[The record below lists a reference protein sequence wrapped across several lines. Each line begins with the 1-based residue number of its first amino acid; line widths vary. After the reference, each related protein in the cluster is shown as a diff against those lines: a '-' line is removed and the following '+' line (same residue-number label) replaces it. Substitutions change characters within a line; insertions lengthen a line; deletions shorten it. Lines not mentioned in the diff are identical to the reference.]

1 MGQINIHGLGI
12 VEIAGDTPTPEESAA
27 IVKAFESKS
36 TVVSEDQEIDAED
49 MSGATGFEEDP
60 LALKRATNDLTP
72 FQQFGDFVSGV
83 TSKENLEKAFLRSAE
98 SERIIAEKAGR
109 IALSAVV
116 GITQS
121 PLELVEIVGNV
132 VAPERVAKIKESD
145 LGQAYGNIIEAID
158 PLAIQEEQVDEA
170 VSTDPIGFKL
180 EAAEAKRKQEEL
192 EGEKIAANIL
202 QFVGGTAGATKL
214 GKEFFELLV
223 NKVGKNKSQKIARE
237 LEKQLDKLSGKTT
250 ASDKIIKGGTLA
262 AATVGSIAIGVELT
276 DSDEMRIANQI
287 ADNPEIFNDS
297 WFESIGPEIIEIAE
311 RYAVSPSDTEAEAQ
325 LKDFA
330 VETAI
335 ALPLIALAPLII
347 FSAKYGA
354 KGASLASKP
363 VIKAASQIVKSE
375 PVTKTA
381 KVIGENLQKV
391 TDPIKTGG
399 KIVIQSTGIDT
410 PIKAVTE
417 QVAKINTGAG
427 RFLRSDAALPKGI
440 ARPATERKTSVSA
453 AEFETKVLLKD
464 LKELQKREGVS
475 DDAFEAWF
483 NSGKGDVT
491 ENFRTEFAKIK
502 TLLDGNERKINEGLG
517 LTDEAQIGI
526 RSDGQ
531 DFYVTRTFKANTD
544 PKYLAEVI
552 DAIKGKGQRIV
563 SYLPGRGQVPTKLIQ
578 AVENAKKEFRKS
590 GFTDEAEIEKQ
601 LLMMVQNVGRK
612 DDTNIVA
619 NLFSGSSLDS
629 ALAGNSA
636 KVLRQRKDLSKP
648 IIELLGK
655 ETNPYINLQ
664 TTLVNQNK
672 VLSELKYFK
681 DVERFVLQNL
691 DKKIKLPGLFPMLPS
706 RKVIAEG
713 PEGVAFRSSPDN
725 LAKLEKLTAESLG
738 KFGGN
743 NPKIL
748 EDIFSSDVFA
758 SMIRDGLDAFNPLK
772 NGYVMQQFSKF
783 SSLIQAKETLFD
795 FPAYV
800 LNTQGMVSSLVGNGQ
815 FFNPKN
821 YKRAVTEMETLF
833 QQMKLDSPEA
843 IEKLAML
850 KRLGV
855 IDQDVTG
862 AMIEA
867 NAKAF
872 KSVLGSA
879 DDSAYANIMQKFGR
893 AYGQPDLYGKL
904 VAFEAESAA
913 LRKAFPMDKLK
924 YRTRKDYDK
933 FINEEASQIVRDT
946 MPTYGVASPAAREFA
961 RIPVIGNYVLF
972 PSELFRTTKNMF
984 KYGAKDVIQ
993 GTANGNARQ
1002 VATGF
1007 RRLAGLSTV
1016 MVGYDTAIN
1025 LNNRLQGVNDIVEK
1039 AYGMSGADWQKG
1051 SRTLFVEPPVKDE
1064 TAIEKLTLDSVREQ
1078 FPKEEWNSIKS
1089 EQGYAGTYSQFIKE
1103 TLEKQRNNFQP
1114 YIKARTLNSST
1125 FGMYDAIQS
1134 PFRLSMAKLVG
1145 SGTISD
1151 EEIENAWAS
1160 AAGVLTGAYTSP
1172 KALAEAA
1179 ISVITGRDRK
1189 TGKSIYDEAV
1199 GATTYDRLMNT
1210 LDKDSVFVKTIL
1222 GGTGK
1227 VIRDYI
1233 TIENAEEVLGAGN
1246 ALRSSGFPV
1255 TMEDLRTKVLTGSG
1269 SSTDNLNKRFGFD
1282 LFQKLKPIAA
1292 TKINFQNKLKR
1303 LDYKLQTPEDANAI
1317 VQEYKDLQR
1326 RKREG
1331 MRDFKKRVDVYK
1343 KVPYTRIY
1351 RDKDG
1356 KVQQSEKLLGVD
1368 GVLSAATDKFWF
1380 KPDETLLITAVQEA
1394 ANGVNSEDPSSGT
1407 TQIDEG
1413 APTSQAALY
1422 ESSNIMFFPDGPF
1435 SKGKNN
1441 KLVDVGDPTSF
1452 VLNASKKGFS
1462 KKLVN
1467 NLIDKLVNAYKEELN
1482 VPLFQDMKTTE
1493 EGEQE

>member
-1 MGQINIHGLGI
+1 MLSIDEWVKDFNKSYDA
-12 VEIAGDTPTPEESAA
+12 ETKEEVS
-27 IVKAFESKS
+27 EP
-36 TVVSEDQEIDAED
+36 TVVDEDQEIDAED

-98 SERIIAEKAGR
+98 SERIIGEKAGR

-237 LEKQLDKLSGKTT
+237 LEKQLAKLSGKTT

-335 ALPLIALAPLII
+335 TLPLIALAPLII

-563 SYLPGRGQVPTKLIQ
+563 SYLPGRGQVPTKLMQ

-612 DDTNIVA
+612 DDGNILA
-619 NLFSGSSLDS
+619 NIFSGTKLDS
-629 ALAGNSA
+629 AFAGQSA
-636 KVLRQRKDLSKP
+636 KVLRQRKDLSEP
-648 IIELLGK
+648 ILEILGRQ
-655 ETNPYINLQ
+655 TNPYTNLQ
-664 TTLVNQNK
+664 TTLVNQNR

-713 PEGVAFRSSPDN
+713 PGGVAFRSSPDN
-725 LAKLEKLTAESLG
+725 LAKLEKLTAESIG

-821 YKRAVTEMETLF
+821 YKRAVTEVGTLF

-946 MPTYGVASPAAREFA
+946 MPTDGVAAPAAREFA

-1016 MVGYDTAIN
+1016 MIGYDTAIN

-1078 FPKEEWNSIKS
+1078 FPREEWDSIKS
-1089 EQGYAGTYSQFIKE
+1089 EKGYPGTYSQFIKE

-1114 YIKARTLNSST
+1114 YIKARTLISST

-1160 AAGVLTGAYTSP
+1160 AAGILTGAYTSP

-1199 GATTYDRLMNT
+1199 GATTYDKLQNVLDNVVMKQLM
-1210 LDKDSVFVKTIL
+1210 

-1227 VIRDYI
+1227 VIKDYI

-1255 TMEDLRTKVLTGSG
+1255 TMEDLRMKVLTGSG

-1282 LFQKLKPIAA
+1282 LAQKLKPIAA
-1292 TKINFQNKLKR
+1292 TKINFQNKLR
-1303 LDYKLQTPEDANAI
+1303 GLDYRLQTPEDVDAL
-1317 VQEYKDLQR
+1317 VEEYKNLQV

-1331 MRDFKKRVDVYK
+1331 MRDFAKRVDIYK
-1343 KVPYTRIY
+1343 QVPYTRIY

-1356 KVQQSEKLLGVD
+1356 KIKEQQEVLGTE
-1368 GVLSAATDKFWF
+1368 GVLASATDNFF
-1380 KPDETLLITAVQEA
+1380 YTPDETLLLTAAQGLVRE
-1394 ANGVNSEDPSSGT
+1394 VNTED
-1407 TQIDEG
+1407 I
-1413 APTSQAALY
+1413 
-1422 ESSNIMFFPDGPF
+1422 SNIVFTPDNPLKIPDVQTF
-1435 SKGKNN
+1435 YLEATKKGFREDLVNDLVN
-1441 KLVDVGDPTSF
+1441 KLV
-1452 VLNASKKGFS
+1452 
-1462 KKLVN
+1462 
-1467 NLIDKLVNAYKEELN
+1467 N
-1482 VPLFQDMKTTE
+1482 VYQTEFETPLFEDVATE

>member
-1 MGQINIHGLGI
+1 MAKQMLSIDEWVKDFNKSYNA
-12 VEIAGDTPTPEESAA
+12 EAKEEVS
-27 IVKAFESKS
+27 EP
-36 TVVSEDQEIDAED
+36 TVVDEDQEIDAED

-98 SERIIAEKAGR
+98 SERIIGEKAGR

-237 LEKQLDKLSGKTT
+237 LEKQLAKLSGKTT

-335 ALPLIALAPLII
+335 TLPLIALAPLII

-399 KIVIQSTGIDT
+399 KVVIQSTGIDT

-483 NSGKGDVT
+483 NSGKGDYLLLSQKQNVGKVT

-563 SYLPGRGQVPTKLIQ
+563 SYLPGRGQVPTKLMQ

-612 DDTNIVA
+612 DDGNILA
-619 NLFSGSSLDS
+619 NIFSGTKLDS
-629 ALAGNSA
+629 AFAGQSA

-648 IIELLGK
+648 ILEILGRQ
-655 ETNPYINLQ
+655 TNPYTNLQ
-664 TTLVNQNK
+664 TTLVNQNR

-713 PEGVAFRSSPDN
+713 PGGVAFRSSPDN
-725 LAKLEKLTAESLG
+725 LAKLEKLTAESIG

-743 NPKIL
+743 SPKIL

-758 SMIRDGLDAFNPLK
+758 SMIRDGLDAFNPLQRSK
-772 NGYVMQQFSKF
+772 LMQFFSKA
-783 SSLIQAKETLFD
+783 SSLVQAKETLFD

-800 LNTQGMVSSLVGNGQ
+800 LNTQGMLSSLIGNGQ

-821 YKRAVTEMETLF
+821 YKRAVTEVGTLF

-946 MPTYGVASPAAREFA
+946 MPTYGVAAPAAREFA

-1016 MVGYDTAIN
+1016 MIGYDTAIN

-1078 FPKEEWNSIKS
+1078 FPREEWDSIKS
-1089 EQGYAGTYSQFIKE
+1089 EKGYPGTYSQFIKE

-1160 AAGVLTGAYTSP
+1160 AAGILTGAYTSP

-1199 GATTYDRLMNT
+1199 GATTYDKLQNVLDNVVMKQLM
-1210 LDKDSVFVKTIL
+1210 

-1227 VIRDYI
+1227 VIKDYI

-1255 TMEDLRTKVLTGSG
+1255 TMEDLRMKVLTGSG

-1282 LFQKLKPIAA
+1282 LAQKLKPIAA
-1292 TKINFQNKLKR
+1292 TKINFQNKLR
-1303 LDYKLQTPEDANAI
+1303 GLDYRLQTPEDVDAL
-1317 VQEYKDLQR
+1317 VEEYKNLQV

-1331 MRDFKKRVDVYK
+1331 MRDFAKRVDIYK
-1343 KVPYTRIY
+1343 QVPYTRIY

-1356 KVQQSEKLLGVD
+1356 KIKEEQKVLGTE
-1368 GVLSAATDKFWF
+1368 GVLASATDNFF
-1380 KPDETLLITAVQEA
+1380 YTPDETLLLTAAQGLVRE
-1394 ANGVNSEDPSSGT
+1394 VNTED
-1407 TQIDEG
+1407 I
-1413 APTSQAALY
+1413 
-1422 ESSNIMFFPDGPF
+1422 SNIVFTPDNPLKIPDVQTF
-1435 SKGKNN
+1435 YLEATKKGFREDLVNDLVN
-1441 KLVDVGDPTSF
+1441 KLV
-1452 VLNASKKGFS
+1452 
-1462 KKLVN
+1462 
-1467 NLIDKLVNAYKEELN
+1467 N
-1482 VPLFQDMKTTE
+1482 VYQTEFETPLFEDVATE

>member
-1 MGQINIHGLGI
+1 MLSIDEWVKDFNKSYNA
-12 VEIAGDTPTPEESAA
+12 ETKEEVS
-27 IVKAFESKS
+27 EP
-36 TVVSEDQEIDAED
+36 TVVDEDQEIDAED

-98 SERIIAEKAGR
+98 SERIIGEKAGR

-237 LEKQLDKLSGKTT
+237 LEKQLAKLSGKTT

-335 ALPLIALAPLII
+335 TLPLIALAPLII

-399 KIVIQSTGIDT
+399 KVVIQSTGIDT

-483 NSGKGDVT
+483 NSGKGDYLLLSQKQNVGKVT

-563 SYLPGRGQVPTKLIQ
+563 SYLPGRGQVPTKLMQ

-612 DDTNIVA
+612 DDGNILA
-619 NLFSGSSLDS
+619 NIFSGTKLDS
-629 ALAGNSA
+629 AFAGQSA
-636 KVLRQRKDLSKP
+636 KVLRQRKDLSEP
-648 IIELLGK
+648 ILEILGRQ
-655 ETNPYINLQ
+655 TNPYTNLQ
-664 TTLVNQNK
+664 TTLVNQNR

-713 PEGVAFRSSPDN
+713 PGGVAFRSSPDN
-725 LAKLEKLTAESLG
+725 LAKLEKLTAESIG

-743 NPKIL
+743 SPKIL

-758 SMIRDGLDAFNPLK
+758 SMIRDGLDAFNPLQRSK
-772 NGYVMQQFSKF
+772 LMQFFSKA
-783 SSLIQAKETLFD
+783 SSLVQAKETLFD

-800 LNTQGMVSSLVGNGQ
+800 LNTQGMLSSLIGNGQ

-821 YKRAVTEMETLF
+821 YKRAVTEVGTLF

-946 MPTYGVASPAAREFA
+946 MPTYGVAAPAAREFA

-1016 MVGYDTAIN
+1016 MIGYDTAIN

-1078 FPKEEWNSIKS
+1078 FPREEWDSIKS
-1089 EQGYAGTYSQFIKE
+1089 EKGYPGTYSQFIKE

-1160 AAGVLTGAYTSP
+1160 AAGILTGAYTSP

-1199 GATTYDRLMNT
+1199 GATTYDKLQNVLDNVVMKQLM
-1210 LDKDSVFVKTIL
+1210 

-1227 VIRDYI
+1227 VIKDYI

-1255 TMEDLRTKVLTGSG
+1255 TMEDLRMKVLTGSG

-1282 LFQKLKPIAA
+1282 LAQKLKPIAA
-1292 TKINFQNKLKR
+1292 TKINFQNKLRGLNYTLK
-1303 LDYKLQTPEDANAI
+1303 TPEDVDAL
-1317 VQEYKDLQR
+1317 VEEYKNLQV

-1331 MRDFKKRVDVYK
+1331 MRDFAKRVDIYK
-1343 KVPYTRIY
+1343 QVPYTRIY

-1356 KVQQSEKLLGVD
+1356 KIKEEQEVLGTE
-1368 GVLSAATDKFWF
+1368 GVLASATDNFF
-1380 KPDETLLITAVQEA
+1380 YTPDETLLLTAAQGLVRE
-1394 ANGVNSEDPSSGT
+1394 VNTED
-1407 TQIDEG
+1407 I
-1413 APTSQAALY
+1413 
-1422 ESSNIMFFPDGPF
+1422 SNIVFTPDNPLKIPDVQTF
-1435 SKGKNN
+1435 YLEATKKGFREDLVNDLVN
-1441 KLVDVGDPTSF
+1441 KLV
-1452 VLNASKKGFS
+1452 
-1462 KKLVN
+1462 
-1467 NLIDKLVNAYKEELN
+1467 N
-1482 VPLFQDMKTTE
+1482 VYQTEFETPLFEDVATE

>member
-1 MGQINIHGLGI
+1 MLSIDEWVKDFNKSYNA
-12 VEIAGDTPTPEESAA
+12 EAKEEVS
-27 IVKAFESKS
+27 EP
-36 TVVSEDQEIDAED
+36 TVVDEDQEIDAED

-98 SERIIAEKAGR
+98 SERIIGEKAGR

-237 LEKQLDKLSGKTT
+237 LEKQLAKLSGKTT

-335 ALPLIALAPLII
+335 TLPLIALAPLII

-399 KIVIQSTGIDT
+399 KVVIQSTGIDT

-483 NSGKGDVT
+483 NSGKGDYLLLSQKQNVGKVT

-563 SYLPGRGQVPTKLIQ
+563 SYLPGRGQVPTKLMQ

-612 DDTNIVA
+612 DDGNILA
-619 NLFSGSSLDS
+619 NIFSGTKLDS
-629 ALAGNSA
+629 AFAGQSA

-648 IIELLGK
+648 ILEILGRQ
-655 ETNPYINLQ
+655 TNPYTNLQ
-664 TTLVNQNK
+664 TTLVNQNR

-713 PEGVAFRSSPDN
+713 PGGVAFRSSPDN
-725 LAKLEKLTAESLG
+725 LAKLEKLTAESIG

-743 NPKIL
+743 SPKIL

-758 SMIRDGLDAFNPLK
+758 SMIRDGLDAFNPLQRSK
-772 NGYVMQQFSKF
+772 LMQFFSKA
-783 SSLIQAKETLFD
+783 SSLVQAKETLFD

-800 LNTQGMVSSLVGNGQ
+800 LNTQGMLSSLIGNGQ

-821 YKRAVTEMETLF
+821 YKRAVTEVGTLF

-946 MPTYGVASPAAREFA
+946 MPTYGVAAPAAREFA

-1016 MVGYDTAIN
+1016 MIGYDTAIN

-1078 FPKEEWNSIKS
+1078 FPREEWDSIKS
-1089 EQGYAGTYSQFIKE
+1089 EKGYPGTYSQFIKE

-1160 AAGVLTGAYTSP
+1160 AAGILTGAYTSP

-1199 GATTYDRLMNT
+1199 GATTYDKLQNVLDNVVMKQLM
-1210 LDKDSVFVKTIL
+1210 

-1227 VIRDYI
+1227 VIKDYI

-1255 TMEDLRTKVLTGSG
+1255 TMEDLRMKVLTGSG

-1282 LFQKLKPIAA
+1282 LAQKLKPIAA
-1292 TKINFQNKLKR
+1292 TKINFQNKLR
-1303 LDYKLQTPEDANAI
+1303 GLDYRLQTPEDVDAL
-1317 VQEYKDLQR
+1317 VEEYKNLQV

-1331 MRDFKKRVDVYK
+1331 MRDFAKRVDIYK
-1343 KVPYTRIY
+1343 QVPYTRIY

-1356 KVQQSEKLLGVD
+1356 KIKEEQKVLGTE
-1368 GVLSAATDKFWF
+1368 GVLASATDNFF
-1380 KPDETLLITAVQEA
+1380 YTPDETLLLTAAQGLVRE
-1394 ANGVNSEDPSSGT
+1394 VNTED
-1407 TQIDEG
+1407 I
-1413 APTSQAALY
+1413 
-1422 ESSNIMFFPDGPF
+1422 SNIVFTPDNPLKIPDVQTF
-1435 SKGKNN
+1435 YLEATKKGFREDLVNDLVN
-1441 KLVDVGDPTSF
+1441 KLV
-1452 VLNASKKGFS
+1452 
-1462 KKLVN
+1462 
-1467 NLIDKLVNAYKEELN
+1467 N
-1482 VPLFQDMKTTE
+1482 VYQTEFETPLFEDVATE

>member
-1 MGQINIHGLGI
+1 MAEETLSDDEWAEQFNKDYEA
-12 VEIAGDTPTPEESAA
+12 EIKRRVSEP
-27 IVKAFESKS
+27 
-36 TVVSEDQEIDAED
+36 TVVTKNPEVKDPEAAEETLSDDDKWAEQFNKDYEAGIKRKVSEPAAMPESDDI
-49 MSGATGFEEDP
+49 SGATGFEVNP
-60 LALKRATNDLTP
+60 LNLKRAINQRTP
-72 FQQFGDFVSGV
+72 LQQLGDFIEGSFSLKNMARGNLNVS
-83 TSKENLEKAFLRSAE
+83 EWEKRGGT
-98 SERIIAEKAGR
+98 KAAR
-109 IALSAVV
+109 MALSAGV
-116 GITQS
+116 GITQTL
-121 PLELVEIVGNV
+121 PELVEIIGNV
-132 VAPERVAKIKESD
+132 VSPERVAKIKESET
-145 LGQAYGNIIEAID
+145 GQAYANIIEALD
-158 PLAIQEEQVDEA
+158 PLAIEEEQVDEA

-192 EGEKIAANIL
+192 EGEKIVSGLL
-202 QFVGGTAGATKL
+202 QFVGVTSGAIKF

-223 NKVGKNKSQKIARE
+223 NKVGKNRSQKIAME
-237 LEKQLDKLSGKTT
+237 LERQLAKLSGKTAT
-250 ASDKIIKGGTLA
+250 SDKLIKGGALA
-262 AATVGSIAIGVELT
+262 TATMASVATGVELT

-311 RYAVSPSDTEAEAQ
+311 RYAVRPSDTEAEAQ

-330 VETAI
+330 VELGLT
-335 ALPLIALAPLII
+335 LPLVALAPLII

-363 VIKAASQIVKSE
+363 VIKAASQIIKSE
-375 PVTKTA
+375 PVTKRA

-399 KIVIQSTGIDT
+399 KIVIESTGIDT

-440 ARPATERKTSVSA
+440 ARPATERKTSVAA
-453 AEFETKVLLKD
+453 AEFEIKVLLKD

-483 NSGKGDVT
+483 NSGTGDYLLLSQKQNVGKVT
-491 ENFRTEFAKIK
+491 ENFKTEFAKIK
-502 TLLDGNERKINEGLG
+502 TLLDANERKINEGLG
-517 LTDEAQIGI
+517 LTDEAKIGI

-531 DFYVTRTFKANTD
+531 DFYVSRTFKANTD
-544 PKYLAEVI
+544 PNYLAEVI
-552 DAIKGKGQRIV
+552 NAIKGKGKKIV
-563 SYLPGRGQVPTKLIQ
+563 PYLPGRGQVPTRLMQ

-601 LLMMVQNVGRK
+601 LLIMVQNVGK
-612 DDTNIVA
+612 PDDGNIVA

-629 ALAGNSA
+629 ALAGNST

-648 IIELLGK
+648 IIEILGK
-655 ETNPYINLQ
+655 ETNPYKNLL

-713 PEGVAFRSSPDN
+713 PGGLAFRSSPDN
-725 LAKLEKLTAESLG
+725 LVKLEKLTAESIA

-743 NPKIL
+743 SAKIL
-748 EDIFSSDVFA
+748 EDVFSSNVFA
-758 SMIRDGLDAFNPLK
+758 SMIRDGLDSFNPLK
-772 NGYVMQQFSKF
+772 RNGLMQLFSKA
-783 SSLIQAKETLFD
+783 SSFIQAKETLFD
-795 FPAYV
+795 LPAYV
-800 LNTQGMVSSLVGNGQ
+800 LNTQGMVSSIIGNGH
-815 FFNPKN
+815 FLNPKN

-833 QQMKLDSPEA
+833 QQVKLNSPKA
-843 IEKLAML
+843 IAKLAML

-855 IDQDVTG
+855 MDQDITG

-867 NAKAF
+867 NARAF
-872 KSVLGSA
+872 KTIFGRAKEA
-879 DDSAYANIMQKFGR
+879 DEGAYAKIMQKFGR

-933 FINEEASQIVRDT
+933 FINGEAAQIVRDT
-946 MPTYGVASPAAREFA
+946 MPTYGVAAPAAREFA
-961 RIPVIGNYVLF
+961 RLPFIGNYVLF

-1016 MVGYDTAIN
+1016 MVGYDQAIN
-1025 LNNRLQGVNDIVEK
+1025 LNNRLLGVDDIVEK
-1039 AYGMSGADWQKG
+1039 SYGMSGADWQKG
-1051 SRTLFVEPPVKDE
+1051 SRTMFLEKPTLDE

-1078 FPKEEWNSIKS
+1078 FPREDWDRIKS
-1089 EQGYAGTYSQFIKE
+1089 EQGYDGTYNQFIKG
-1103 TLEKQRNNFQP
+1103 TLKQQRDGFKP
-1114 YIKARTLNSST
+1114 YIKARTMNSNT

-1172 KALAEAA
+1172 KALTEAA
-1179 ISVITGRDRK
+1179 ISFITGRDRR

-1233 TIENAEEVLGAGN
+1233 TVENAEELLGAGN
-1246 ALRSSGFPV
+1246 ALRSAGFPV
-1255 TMEDLRTKVLTGSG
+1255 TKEDIRMKVLTGSA
-1269 SSTDNLNKRFGFD
+1269 SSTDNLSKRYGFD

-1303 LDYKLQTPEDANAI
+1303 LDYKLQTPEDVNAI

-1356 KVQQSEKLLGVD
+1356 KVQQSEKLLGVE
-1368 GVLSAATDKFWF
+1368 GILSAATDKFWF
-1380 KPDETLLITAVQEA
+1380 KPR
-1394 ANGVNSEDPSSGT
+1394 
-1407 TQIDEG
+1407 
-1413 APTSQAALY
+1413 
-1422 ESSNIMFFPDGPF
+1422 
-1435 SKGKNN
+1435 
-1441 KLVDVGDPTSF
+1441 
-1452 VLNASKKGFS
+1452 
-1462 KKLVN
+1462 
-1467 NLIDKLVNAYKEELN
+1467 
-1482 VPLFQDMKTTE
+1482 
-1493 EGEQE
+1493 

>member
-1 MGQINIHGLGI
+1 MLSIDEWVKDFNKSYNA
-12 VEIAGDTPTPEESAA
+12 ETKEEVS
-27 IVKAFESKS
+27 EP
-36 TVVSEDQEIDAED
+36 TVVDEDQEIDAED

-98 SERIIAEKAGR
+98 SERIIGEKAGR

-214 GKEFFELLV
+214 SKEFFELLV

-237 LEKQLDKLSGKTT
+237 LEKQLAKLSGKTT

-335 ALPLIALAPLII
+335 TLPLIALAPLII

-399 KIVIQSTGIDT
+399 KVVIQSTGIDT

-483 NSGKGDVT
+483 NSGKGDYLLLSQKQNVGKVT

-563 SYLPGRGQVPTKLIQ
+563 SYLPGRGQVPTKLMQ

-612 DDTNIVA
+612 DDGNILA
-619 NLFSGSSLDS
+619 NIFSGTKLDS
-629 ALAGNSA
+629 AFAGQSA
-636 KVLRQRKDLSKP
+636 KVLRQRKDLSEP
-648 IIELLGK
+648 ILEILGRQ
-655 ETNPYINLQ
+655 TNPYTNLQ
-664 TTLVNQNK
+664 TTLVNQNR

-713 PEGVAFRSSPDN
+713 PGGVAFRSSPDN
-725 LAKLEKLTAESLG
+725 LAKLEKLTAESIG

-743 NPKIL
+743 SPKIL

-758 SMIRDGLDAFNPLK
+758 SMIRDGLDAFNPLQRSK
-772 NGYVMQQFSKF
+772 LMQFFSKA
-783 SSLIQAKETLFD
+783 SSLVQAKETLFD

-800 LNTQGMVSSLVGNGQ
+800 LNTQGMLSSLIGNGQ

-821 YKRAVTEMETLF
+821 YKRAVTEVGTLF

-946 MPTYGVASPAAREFA
+946 MPTYGVAAPAAREFA

-1016 MVGYDTAIN
+1016 MIGYDTAIN

-1078 FPKEEWNSIKS
+1078 FPREEWDSIKS
-1089 EQGYAGTYSQFIKE
+1089 EKGYPGTYSQFIKE

-1160 AAGVLTGAYTSP
+1160 AAGILTGAYTSP

-1199 GATTYDRLMNT
+1199 GATTYDKLQNVLDNVVMKQLM
-1210 LDKDSVFVKTIL
+1210 

-1227 VIRDYI
+1227 VIKDYI

-1255 TMEDLRTKVLTGSG
+1255 TMEDLRMKVLTGSG

-1282 LFQKLKPIAA
+1282 LAQKLKPIAA
-1292 TKINFQNKLKR
+1292 TKINFQNKLR
-1303 LDYKLQTPEDANAI
+1303 GLDYRLQTPEDVDAL
-1317 VQEYKDLQR
+1317 VEEYKNLQV

-1331 MRDFKKRVDVYK
+1331 MRDFAKRVDIYK
-1343 KVPYTRIY
+1343 QVPYTRIY

-1356 KVQQSEKLLGVD
+1356 KIKEEQKVLGTE
-1368 GVLSAATDKFWF
+1368 GVLASATDNFF
-1380 KPDETLLITAVQEA
+1380 YTPDETLLLTAAQGLVRE
-1394 ANGVNSEDPSSGT
+1394 VDTED
-1407 TQIDEG
+1407 I
-1413 APTSQAALY
+1413 
-1422 ESSNIMFFPDGPF
+1422 SNIVFIPDNPLKVPDVQTF
-1435 SKGKNN
+1435 YLEATKKGFREDLVNDLVN
-1441 KLVDVGDPTSF
+1441 KLV
-1452 VLNASKKGFS
+1452 
-1462 KKLVN
+1462 
-1467 NLIDKLVNAYKEELN
+1467 N
-1482 VPLFQDMKTTE
+1482 VYQTEFETPLFEDVATE

>member
-1 MGQINIHGLGI
+1 MAKQMLSIDEWVKDFNKSYDA
-12 VEIAGDTPTPEESAA
+12 ETKEEVS
-27 IVKAFESKS
+27 EP
-36 TVVSEDQEIDAED
+36 TVVSEDQEINSED
-49 MSGATGFEEDP
+49 MSGATGFEENLLD
-60 LALKRATNDLTP
+60 LKRATNDLTP
-72 FQQFGDFVSGV
+72 LQQFGDFVSGV

-98 SERIIAEKAGR
+98 SERITGEKAGR
-109 IALSAVV
+109 IALSAGV
-116 GITQS
+116 GITQT
-121 PLELVEIVGNV
+121 PLELVELVGNV
-132 VAPERVAKIKESD
+132 VAPERVAKIKESK

-214 GKEFFELLV
+214 SKEFFELLV
-223 NKVGKNKSQKIARE
+223 NKVGKNKYQKIARE
-237 LEKQLDKLSGKTT
+237 LEKQLAKLSGKTT
-250 ASDKIIKGGTLA
+250 TSDKIVKGGTLA
-262 AATVGSIAIGVELT
+262 TATVGSVATGMELT

-325 LKDFA
+325 LKDFI
-330 VETAI
+330 VEAGITIPLVAI
-335 ALPLIALAPLII
+335 APLII

-375 PVTKTA
+375 PITKTA

-399 KIVIQSTGIDT
+399 KVVIESTGIDT

-417 QVAKINTGAG
+417 RVAKINTGAG
-427 RFLRSDAALPKGI
+427 RFLRSDAALPKDI
-440 ARPATERKTSVSA
+440 ARSATERKTSVSA

-483 NSGKGDVT
+483 NTGKGDVT
-491 ENFRTEFAKIK
+491 ENFKTEFAPIK
-502 TLLDGNERKINEGLG
+502 TLVDANERKINQGLG

-531 DFYVTRTFKANTD
+531 DFYVTRTFKVNTD
-544 PKYLAEVI
+544 PKFLAEVI
-552 DAIKGKGQRIV
+552 DAIKGKGKKIV
-563 SYLPGRGQVPTKLIQ
+563 PYLPGRGQVPTKLMQ
-578 AVENAKKEFRKS
+578 AVENAKKEFRKV

-612 DDTNIVA
+612 DDGNILA
-619 NLFSGSSLDS
+619 NIFSGTKLDS
-629 ALAGNSA
+629 ALAGQSA
-636 KVLRQRKDLSKP
+636 KVLRQRKDLSEP
-648 IIELLGK
+648 ILEILGRQ
-655 ETNPYINLQ
+655 TNPYTNLQ
-664 TTLVNQNK
+664 TTLVNQNR

-713 PEGVAFRSSPDN
+713 PGGVAFRSSPDN
-725 LAKLEKLTAESLG
+725 LAKLEKLTAESIG

-743 NPKIL
+743 SPKIL

-758 SMIRDGLDAFNPLK
+758 SMIRDGLDAFNPLQRS
-772 NGYVMQQFSKF
+772 GFMQFISKA
-783 SSLIQAKETLFD
+783 SSLVQAKETLFD

-800 LNTQGMVSSLVGNGQ
+800 LNTQGMLSSLLGNGQ

-821 YKRAVTEMETLF
+821 YKRAVTEVGTLF
-833 QQMKLDSPEA
+833 QQIKLDSPEA

-872 KSVLGSA
+872 KSVLGSV
-879 DDSAYANIMQKFGR
+879 DDGAYANIMQKFGR

-913 LRKAFPMDKLK
+913 LKKAFPMDKLK
-924 YRTRKDYDK
+924 YRTRKDYNN
-933 FINEEASQIVRDT
+933 FINEEAAQIVRDT
-946 MPTYGVASPAAREFA
+946 MPTYGVAAPAAREFA

-1025 LNNRLQGVNDIVEK
+1025 LNNRLEGVNDIVEK

-1078 FPKEEWNSIKS
+1078 FPREEWDSIKS
-1089 EQGYAGTYSQFIKE
+1089 EKGYPGTYSQFIKE

-1151 EEIENAWAS
+1151 EEIDNAWAS

-1199 GATTYDRLMNT
+1199 GATTYDKLQNV
-1210 LDKDSVFVKTIL
+1210 LDNVVMKQLL

-1227 VIRDYI
+1227 VIKDYI

-1255 TMEDLRTKVLTGSG
+1255 TMEDLRMKVLTGSG

-1282 LFQKLKPIAA
+1282 LAQKLKPIAA
-1292 TKINFQNKLKR
+1292 TKINFQNKLR
-1303 LDYKLQTPEDANAI
+1303 GLDYRLQTPEDVDAL
-1317 VQEYKDLQR
+1317 VEEYKNLQV

-1331 MRDFKKRVDVYK
+1331 MRDFTKRVDIYK
-1343 KVPYTRIY
+1343 QVPYTRIY

-1356 KVQQSEKLLGVD
+1356 KIKEEQEVLGTE
-1368 GVLSAATDKFWF
+1368 GVLASATDNFF
-1380 KPDETLLITAVQEA
+1380 YTPDETLLLTAAQELVSEVDTEGTMDIDSLSTDVPNIVFIPDNPLKVPDVQTFYLEA
-1394 ANGVNSEDPSSGT
+1394 T
-1407 TQIDEG
+1407 
-1413 APTSQAALY
+1413 
-1422 ESSNIMFFPDGPF
+1422 
-1435 SKGKNN
+1435 
-1441 KLVDVGDPTSF
+1441 
-1452 VLNASKKGFS
+1452 KKGFRED
-1462 KKLVN
+1462 LVN
-1467 NLIDKLVNAYKEELN
+1467 DLIDKLVKVYQTEFET
-1482 VPLFQDMKTTE
+1482 PLFDNVE
-1493 EGEQE
+1493 E